1 MTQPRKLGRRVAA
14 CVLSVV
20 VATCLVRAWHGNE
33 PTAWAQA
40 PRPLDVIRAE
50 LRPRVEELLTLYSQ
64 GKVDDMLQR
73 MPVAPAQTRDEFDS
87 LRHDLVAVSTIA
99 GRYTGF
105 DIVRSRTL
113 SDRYYELYVLAYF
126 EKEPVLFEFGF
137 YRPADTW
144 QVQRFKFRTDLGPFL
159 DALLEGNQ

>member
-14 CVLSVV
+14 CVLSV
-20 VATCLVRAWHGNE
+20 AIAACLLRAWHGT
-33 PTAWAQA
+33 TASAQV
-40 PRPLDVIRAE
+40 PRPADVIRTE

-64 GKVDDMLQR
+64 GKFDDMLQR

-99 GRYTGF
+99 GRYLGF
-105 DIVRSRTL
+105 DIVTSQTL
-113 SDRYYELYVLAYF
+113 SDRYYEIYVMAYF

-144 QVQRFKFRTDLGPFL
+144 QVQRFKFRTDLGTFL
-159 DALLEGNQ
+159 DTLLERKP